1 MASFSR
7 RHGREVALQAL
18 YGTEVGKRQPDE
30 LLTELLAR
38 EDTSEGRA
46 FVRDLVF
53 GTLENEGESDAL
65 IGPLLEGWTLDR
77 LPTIDRII
85 LRMSAFELRHRKETD
100 PAVVINE
107 AVELAKKFSTED
119 SGRYVNGVLAGPRT
133 GMRRRSA
140 KRGPGIGRV
149 VGRVFKTLA
158 VLLLFAVLLFVGV
171 VAGIVASY
179 SRNLPDINRMADY
192 QPSRSTRV
200 FSRNGIALANLY
212 RENRVWLPIDRIPV
226 RVRNAFIATEDA
238 HFYQHHGIDF
248 GGIARAAIADYRH
261 QHLQGA
267 STITQQLARKLF
279 LTNEVS
285 AARKIQEALLAMEIE
300 RYYTK
305 DEILERYLNIMF
317 FGAGAY
323 GIEAAAHT
331 YFGTDVNG
339 LKLGQSAMLAGLLA
353 APSDYSPYVNMD
365 HAKQRQRHVLERMVD
380 AGFIT
385 RAQAEQAERAP
396 LGLLKERPQGLQS
409 YRYPYFTTYVT
420 HLLEQ
425 QFGTQA
431 TFEGGLQVYTTLDP
445 TMQDIA
451 QDAVTWGIDRAKAEG
466 IGAHQGALVAI
477 KPSTGEILAM
487 VGGATPFSLKNQF
500 NRAWQAHRQPGSS
513 FKAYVYT
520 AEIDAGH
527 PPTTIVED
535 TPVSYPMG
543 DGTRWAPMDDDN
555 RFLGAIT
562 LRYALAQSR
571 NVVAVKLAQDIGIDR
586 VVEYAHRMGVT
597 APLDPTLSLA
607 LGSSGVSPLDQAAGF
622 ATLANQG
629 VHIPPS
635 PIRLVRDSI
644 GTPVLDNTFPQ
655 QNEVVSA
662 GVAYVMT
669 SMLESVIKEGT
680 GYPNAEIGRPA
691 AGKTG
696 TTSSFR
702 DAWFVGYTPDLVAA
716 VWIGNDDYSR
726 MNESYGGNI
735 PARIWARFMKKA
747 LEKVKPRDFVLPVGE
762 VHKVRLCGT
771 GKDEVFLAGTEP
783 QHTCGT
789 PDDEPDP
796 STTTRRRHRLR
807 AYDPAPLGPA
817 VPLAAA
823 RGSAATLTAA
833 SMPRTPA
840 SVAPLTPP
848 PDVVS
853 DGQNFV
859 RLDEPAGAPAAPTS
873 APVPPTK
880 R

>member
-1 MASFSR
+1 VSR
-7 RHGREVALQAL
+7 ATGA
-18 YGTEVGKRQPDE
+18 
-30 LLTELLAR
+30 LAR
-38 EDTSEGRA
+38 PRGGVRRGARKGRGRGST
-46 FVRDLVF
+46 V
-53 GTLENEGESDAL
+53 
-65 IGPLLEGWTLDR
+65 
-77 LPTIDRII
+77 
-85 LRMSAFELRHRKETD
+85 LRVLR
-100 PAVVINE
+100 AV
-107 AVELAKKFSTED
+107 
-119 SGRYVNGVLAGPRT
+119 
-133 GMRRRSA
+133 
-140 KRGPGIGRV
+140 
-149 VGRVFKTLA
+149 A
-158 VLLLFAVLLFVGV
+158 VLVLFAVLLFVGV

-200 FSRNGIALANLY
+200 YARNGMQLANLY
-212 RENRVWLPIDRIPV
+212 RENRTWVPIDRIPV

-238 HFYQHHGIDF
+238 HFYQHHGVDF
-248 GGIARAAIADYRH
+248 GGIARAALADYRH
-261 QHLQGA
+261 QRLQGA
-267 STITQQLARKLF
+267 STITQQLARRLF
-279 LTNEVS
+279 LTDEVS

-305 DEILERYLNIMF
+305 DEILERYLNIMY

-323 GIEAAAHT
+323 GVEAAAHT
-331 YFGTDVNG
+331 YFGTDVAH
-339 LKLGQSAMLAGLLA
+339 LSLAQTAMLAGLLA
-353 APSDYSPYVNMD
+353 APSDYSPYVSMD
-365 HAKQRQRHVLERMVD
+365 HAKQRQRHVLQRMVD

-385 RAQAEQAERAP
+385 GSDASAAANAP
-396 LGLLKERPQGLQS
+396 LKLIGERPAGLQS

-420 HLLEQ
+420 HLIES

-445 TMQDIA
+445 AVQDAA
-451 QDAVTWGIDRAKAEG
+451 QDAVTWGIGRARAEG

-477 KPSTGEILAM
+477 RPSTGEILAM
-487 VGGATPFSLKNQF
+487 VGGATPFSLTNQF

-520 AEIDAGH
+520 AEIDTGH
-527 PPTTIVED
+527 PPTTVVED

-555 RFLGAIT
+555 RYLGAIT

-571 NVVAVKLAQDIGIDR
+571 NVVAVKLAQDLGIDR
-586 VVEYAHRMGVT
+586 IVEYAHRMGVT

-607 LGSSGVSPLDQAAGF
+607 LGSSGVSPLDQAAGY

-635 PIRLVRDSI
+635 PVRLVKDSL
-644 GTPVLDNTFPQ
+644 GTPVLDNTYPQ
-655 QNEVVSA
+655 QTEVVSA

-716 VWIGNDDYSR
+716 VWIGNDDYTR

-735 PARIWARFMKKA
+735 PARIWARFMKTA
-747 LEKVKPRDFVLPVGE
+747 LKKVKPHDFVLPVGE

-771 GKDEVFLAGTEP
+771 GRDEVFLTGTEP
-783 QHTCGT
+783 LHTCGDAT
-789 PDDEPDP
+789 DDDSGTLPK
-796 STTTRRRHRLR
+796 RARRH
-807 AYDPAPLGPA
+807 AAAA
-817 VPLAAA
+817 VPVAPVANAL
-823 RGSAATLTAA
+823 
-833 SMPRTPA
+833 PRTPP
-840 SVAPLTPP
+840 SVAPLTPEP
-848 PDVVS
+848 NTIG
-853 DGQNFV
+853 DGRAFQ
-859 RLDEPAGAPAAPTS
+859 RLDD
-873 APVPPTK
+873 APVTPPPEP
-880 R
+880 RSP